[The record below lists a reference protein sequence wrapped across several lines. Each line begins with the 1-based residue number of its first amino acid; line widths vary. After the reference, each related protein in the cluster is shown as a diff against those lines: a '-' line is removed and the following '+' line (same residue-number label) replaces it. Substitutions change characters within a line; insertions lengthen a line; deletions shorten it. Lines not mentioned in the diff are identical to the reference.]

1 MQMIKK
7 IRAFRCVGLRRSGR
21 ILAIVF
27 AIIFHATA
35 SFASCIAPERPFVP
49 SDPDEAKRY
58 ADLLRQDFE
67 FYLRD
72 AQAYFRCL
80 DEERRRAFDEAQEV
94 SEAYKRFLNATH
106 R

>member
-35 SFASCIAPERPFVP
+35 SSASCIAPDRPFVP
-49 SDPDEAKRY
+49 SDPDAAQLY
-58 ADLLRQDFE
+58 ADLIRQDFE
-67 FYLRD
+67 LYLRD
-72 AQAYFRCL
+72 TQAYFRCL
-80 DEERRRAFDEAQEV
+80 EEERRRAFDEAQEV
-94 SEAYKRFLNATH
+94 SEAYERFLNAID